1 MESLIHWLLG
11 LKGESIGSGA
21 DWTTRFLSAPPLWVT
36 LLLVVP
42 VIAVFV
48 FVVYRKEGRS
58 APLFPRWVMGVLRFL
73 ALLLVILMIYDPVV
87 SVERTLSR
95 RSYVAVLVDDSLSM
109 ELKDHYTSEEAKTK
123 VAKACGIVDS
133 DRPLTPEESE
143 RFEGT
148 SRLDLV
154 KLALARDE
162 RAFTQALAE
171 DHRVK
176 IYAFSSNVKRDV
188 EIARSAAVR

>member
-1 MESLIHWLLG
+1 MESIIHWLLG
-11 LKGESIGSGA
+11 LKGESLSAEA

-58 APLFPRWVMGVLRFL
+58 APPFPRWVMATLRFL

-123 VAKACGIVDS
+123 VARAVGIVDS

-143 RFEGT
+143 RFE
-148 SRLDLV
+148 
-154 KLALARDE
+154 
-162 RAFTQALAE
+162 
-171 DHRVK
+171 
-176 IYAFSSNVKRDV
+176 
-188 EIARSAAVR
+188 